1 MHGEG
6 GACPRRACCVDQ
18 DSQRRGL
25 CRQARQGQR
34 HTAAL
39 CFAKALA
46 LCPAPTA
53 DELVRPA
60 RMRRP
65 QGVGAAAVPPLGSN
79 AQNFGHW
86 YCHICACLQEG
97 EASISA
103 AAASDVCTSALYS
116 GALQALL
123 LGRPRIALRCFQAR
137 PPYAQHTA
145 AWSAYGGSKD

>member
-1 MHGEG
+1 MGREVHAPGEHAG
-6 GACPRRACCVDQ
+6 KPQ

-65 QGVGAAAVPPLGSN
+65 QGVGAAAVPPLGSSER
-79 AQNFGHW
+79 NFG
-86 YCHICACLQEG
+86 ITFLMAG
-97 EASISA
+97 
-103 AAASDVCTSALYS
+103 
-116 GALQALL
+116 
-123 LGRPRIALRCFQAR
+123 
-137 PPYAQHTA
+137 
-145 AWSAYGGSKD
+145 K